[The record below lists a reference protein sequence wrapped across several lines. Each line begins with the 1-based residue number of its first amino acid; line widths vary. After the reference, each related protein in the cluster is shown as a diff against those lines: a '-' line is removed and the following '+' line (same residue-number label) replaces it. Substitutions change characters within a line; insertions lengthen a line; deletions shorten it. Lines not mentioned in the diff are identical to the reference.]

1 MPCDSI
7 GWFTAPSKYRFIHQ
21 NPQAIKSGKWCD
33 QNQCSSQ
40 VSAGPRHFGIR
51 TRSQGRVHLCFFA
64 GKVLLPEVQPRVV
77 TNCTIAQY
85 LSNLK
90 KQNTFKHNLS
100 LIQYIHIIYIYI
112 MIIESYMICM
122 NVRTYYV
129 YVIIYICYMYMNMDT
144 HAQTRL
150 YTMCT

>member
-100 LIQYIHIIYIYI
+100 LIQYIHIIYIYNDNRI
-112 MIIESYMICM
+112 LYDRYEC
-122 NVRTYYV
+122 TYILCL
-129 YVIIYICYMYMNMDT
+129 YVIIYIYAICI
-144 HAQTRL
+144 
-150 YTMCT
+150 